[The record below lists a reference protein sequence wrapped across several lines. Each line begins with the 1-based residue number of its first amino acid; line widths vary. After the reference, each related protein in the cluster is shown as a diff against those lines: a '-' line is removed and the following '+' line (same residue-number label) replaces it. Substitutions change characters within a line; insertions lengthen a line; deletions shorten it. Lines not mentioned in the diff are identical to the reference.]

1 MICADKVLLSYNFIV
16 GCGLKRE
23 KGDLSYNPTVL
34 SFSCKA
40 GCGLKP
46 ENLVPELKKLTF
58 HSAVKLD
65 VD

>member
-40 GCGLKP
+40 GCGLKRWCYKANP
-46 ENLVPELKKLTF
+46 GQSNF
-58 HSAVKLD
+58 HPAIRLD